1 MIYKFCEVVAMALT
15 ILKLSFNLFIRILNW
30 PLSMPIP
37 VLESADVLVSVFVN
51 HFSMHNLIVREL
63 AKEFF
68 SELIF
73 LAEYEFTRAVHAT
86 ILLLTY
92 VNVISIV

>member
-1 MIYKFCEVVAMALT
+1 MTLT

-30 PLSMPIP
+30 PLSMQLP
-37 VLESADVLVSVFVN
+37 VLESADVLDSVFVN
-51 HFSMHNLIVREL
+51 HFSMHNLIIREL

-68 SELIF
+68 YELLF

>member
-1 MIYKFCEVVAMALT
+1 MPLF
-15 ILKLSFNLFIRILNW
+15 ILKLSFNLLFRMLYW
-30 PLSMPIP
+30 PLSMAFP
-37 VLESADVLVSVFVN
+37 VLESADVLVSFFVN

-68 SELIF
+68 SVIF
-73 LAEYEFTRAVHAT
+73 LVEYEFSRAVPET

-92 VNVISIV
+92 VNVIFNG